1 MTPEA
6 LGGTRLLP
14 LDPARAYHLELFEWS
29 VWWAAG
35 LLITP
40 PMPACHT
47 HHTAIV
53 NTDDEP
59 KRVNVTDENT
69 K

>member
-40 PMPACHT
+40 PCP
-47 HHTAIV
+47 
-53 NTDDEP
+53 P
-59 KRVNVTDENT
+59 VTPITLRSSIRMTNRNE
-69 K
+69 